1 MVSYQCSL
9 PSGWHL
15 RAVAAGS
22 IAIRVD
28 TRAWQP
34 ASCGSSARGMRW
46 GNVVTPALRRTARAR
61 SRAARRP
68 SHHGRQARQ
77 PWQLLATALERH
89 RLQYEIDVA
98 NDGPLGP
105 SPTDPTV
112 RATIAY
118 RHDRDRLARD
128 IAHLR
133 HQRGLG
139 PPSADPRPA
148 RASSAPPRTRP
159 GAMTPVKGRAS
170 ESCPERK
177 QDRPTPRG
185 PGWLPTPTLSCRS
198 PLLASP
204 PLTLGQA
211 RVDSALGGTP
221 SALGITRKH
230 ARLISLAGCRSTG
243 EAGASEWQ
251 ERTGH
256 QAR

>member
-68 SHHGRQARQ
+68 SHHGRQAR
-77 PWQLLATALERH
+77 PALAAARH
-89 RLQYEIDVA
+89 RAGAPPPAIRDRRRQR
-98 NDGPLGP
+98 
-105 SPTDPTV
+105 
-112 RATIAY
+112 RATGPKPHRPHRARNDRQPRPARP
-118 RHDRDRLARD
+118 RHRAPAPPARP
-128 IAHLR
+128 
-133 HQRGLG
+133 G

-148 RASSAPPRTRP
+148 RAPSAPPRTRP

-177 QDRPTPRG
+177 QDRPAPRG
-185 PGWLPTPTLSCRS
+185 PGWLPTPTVSCRS

-211 RVDSALGGTP
+211 RVAGINGTV
-221 SALGITRKH
+221 GIAQTRSR
-230 ARLISLAGCRSTG
+230 AP
-243 EAGASEWQ
+243 
-251 ERTGH
+251 
-256 QAR
+256 